1 MSMDDQYRDGQPEDD
16 GVLTFQVKRSHF
28 YAVLVPLAFVLGIA
42 AGYLAWGRAAA
53 PSAALESDDVASAGN
68 EVTEL
73 AQPTETPQSLEE
85 YLASL
90 PRYNDRVTI
99 EDHDPVFGP
108 EDAPITIIE
117 FSDFECPFCQRHFAQ
132 VYPQLLAE
140 YPDQIRFVYKDFPLT
155 SIHPNAQ
162 SAALAAQCAFEQGE
176 FWEYHDLLFSSRLPL
191 NVSSYQQYASE
202 LELDVETFSACIEEE
217 RYAAQVAAD
226 VDQAHSLGVQS
237 TPTFL
242 VNGIVIVGAQPF
254 EAFAQVIDYE
264 LSQAEAEGN

>member
-1 MSMDDQYRDGQPEDD
+1 MSMDDQYRDGQPEAD
-16 GVLTFQVKRSHF
+16 GVLTFHIKRSHF

-42 AGYLAWGRAAA
+42 AGYLAWGRGTSPTAADLV
-53 PSAALESDDVASAGN
+53 SEGDQAS
-68 EVTEL
+68 EL
-73 AQPTETPQSLEE
+73 FQPTVTTQSLEE

-90 PRYNDRVTI
+90 PRYNDQVTI

-140 YPDQIRFVYKDFPLT
+140 YPNQIRFVYKDFPLT

-162 SAALAAQCAFEQGE
+162 SAALAAHCAFEQGE
-176 FWEYHDLLFSSRLPL
+176 FWEYHDLLFSGRLPFS
-191 NVSSYQQYASE
+191 VSSYQQYASE
-202 LELDVETFSACIEEE
+202 LELDIESFVACIEEE

-226 VDQAHSLGVQS
+226 VDQAHSLGIQS